1 MAQGLEFVE
10 YITDQVDS
18 SCNLTHR
25 MMFGGCTL
33 YLDGKVVALVC
44 DDQLFVK
51 PTSAGRAFIG
61 NVVEAPAYPGAK
73 NSFLI
78 EDQLD
83 DGDWLTKLLTV
94 TASELP
100 TPRPRKKKKKS
111 R

>member
-1 MAQGLEFVE
+1 VAQGLEFVE
-10 YITDQVDS
+10 YVTDQVDD

-51 PTSAGRAFIG
+51 PTRAGREFITD
-61 NVVEAPAYPGAK
+61 VVEAPAYPGAK

-78 EDQLD
+78 EDQIE
-83 DGDWLTKLLTV
+83 GGEWLTNLLIV
-94 TASELP
+94 TAAELP
-100 TPRPRKKKKKS
+100 LPKPRKKKKK
-111 R
+111 

>member
-10 YITDQVDS
+10 YVTDQVDN

-33 YLDGKVVALVC
+33 YLDGKVVALIC

-61 NVVEAPAYPGAK
+61 NVVEAPAYSGAK

-78 EDQLD
+78 DDQIE

-94 TASELP
+94 TAAELP
-100 TPRPRKKKKKS
+100 MPRPRKKKKKS
-111 R
+111 